1 MKTPKFDYSNTKLYT
16 SKYSI
21 YGYCLFIMVDI
32 KNKTFVFGQSNS
44 TVVSLHRAEYR
55 VLEGVTQKQIKELK
69 QRYLDRGYTQLTT
82 KDFI

>member
-1 MKTPKFDYSNTKLYT
+1 MKTPRFDYSNTELYT
-16 SKYSI
+16 SKYSV
-21 YGYCLFIMVDI
+21 YGYCLFIMIDI
-32 KNKTFVFGQSNS
+32 ENKTFVFGQSNS

-55 VLEGVTQKQIKELK
+55 VLENVTQKQIKELK

>member
-1 MKTPKFDYSNTKLYT
+1 MKTPKFDYSNTELYT
-16 SKYSI
+16 SKYSV
-21 YGYCLFIMVDI
+21 YGYCLFIMIDI
-32 KNKTFVFGQSNS
+32 EKKTFVFGQSNS

>member
-1 MKTPKFDYSNTKLYT
+1 MKTPKFDYSNTELYT

-21 YGYCLFIMVDI
+21 YGYCLFIIIDI
-32 KNKTFVFGQSNS
+32 ENKTFVFGQSNS

>member
-1 MKTPKFDYSNTKLYT
+1 MKTPRFDYSNTELYT

-21 YGYCLFIMVDI
+21 YGYCLFIMIDI
-32 KNKTFVFGQSNS
+32 ENKTFVFGQSNS
-44 TVVSLHRAEYR
+44 TVVSLYSAEYR
-55 VLEGVTQKQIKELK
+55 VIEGATQKQIKELK

>member
-1 MKTPKFDYSNTKLYT
+1 MKTPKFDYSNTELYT

-32 KNKTFVFGQSNS
+32 ENKTFVFGQSNS

-55 VLEGVTQKQIKELK
+55 VLENVTQKQIRELK

>member
-1 MKTPKFDYSNTKLYT
+1 MKTPKFDYSNTELYT

-21 YGYCLFIMVDI
+21 YGYCLFIMIDI
-32 KNKTFVFGQSNS
+32 ENKTFVFGQSNS

-55 VLEGVTQKQIKELK
+55 VLEGVTQKQIKALK

>member
-1 MKTPKFDYSNTKLYT
+1 MKTPKFDYSNTELF
-16 SKYSI
+16 SSRYSV

>member
-1 MKTPKFDYSNTKLYT
+1 MKTSKFDYSNTELYT
-16 SKYSI
+16 SRYSI
-21 YGYCLFIMVDI
+21 YGYCLFIMIDI
-32 KNKTFVFGQSNS
+32 ENKTFVFGQSNS

>member
-1 MKTPKFDYSNTKLYT
+1 MKQPKFNYSNTELYT

-32 KNKTFVFGQSNS
+32 ENKTFVFGQSNS
-44 TVVSLHRAEYR
+44 TVVSLHRAEWR
-55 VLEGVTQKQIKELK
+55 VLSNTTQKQIKELK

>member
-1 MKTPKFDYSNTKLYT
+1 MKKPTFNYVNTELYT

-21 YGYCLFIMVDI
+21 YGYCLFLMIDI
-32 KNKTFVFGQSNS
+32 ENKTFVFGQSNS

>member
-1 MKTPKFDYSNTKLYT
+1 MKQPNFNYANTELYT
-16 SKYSI
+16 SRYSV
-21 YGYCLFIMVDI
+21 YGYCLFIIVDI
-32 KNKTFVFGQSNS
+32 ENKTFVFGQSNS

>member
-1 MKTPKFDYSNTKLYT
+1 MKQPNFNYANTELYT
-16 SKYSI
+16 SRYSV

-32 KNKTFVFGQSNS
+32 VNKTFVFGQSNS

>member
-1 MKTPKFDYSNTKLYT
+1 MKQPNFNYANTELYT
-16 SKYSI
+16 SRYSV

-32 KNKTFVFGQSNS
+32 ENKTFVFGQSNS

-55 VLEGVTQKQIKELK
+55 VLENVTQKQIKELK

>member
-1 MKTPKFDYSNTKLYT
+1 MKTPKFDYSNTELYT

-21 YGYCLFIMVDI
+21 YGYCLFIMIDI
-32 KNKTFVFGQSNS
+32 ENKTFVFGQSNS

-69 QRYLDRGYTQLTT
+69 QRYLEKGYTQLKTS
-82 KDFI
+82 DFI

>member
-1 MKTPKFDYSNTKLYT
+1 MKKPNFDYNNTELYT
-16 SKYSI
+16 SRYSV
-21 YGYCLFIMVDI
+21 YGYCLFIMIDI
-32 KNKTFVFGQSNS
+32 ENKTFVFGQSNS

-55 VLEGVTQKQIKELK
+55 VLEGVTQKQIRELK

>member
-1 MKTPKFDYSNTKLYT
+1 M
-16 SKYSI
+16 I
-21 YGYCLFIMVDI
+21 DI
-32 KNKTFVFGQSNS
+32 ENKTFVFGQSNS

>member
-1 MKTPKFDYSNTKLYT
+1 MKNPAFNYANTELYS
-16 SKYSI
+16 SRYSI

-55 VLEGVTQKQIKELK
+55 VLEGVTQKQIRQLK
-69 QRYLDRGYTQLTT
+69 DRYLEKGYTQLKTS
-82 KDFI
+82 DFI

>member
-1 MKTPKFDYSNTKLYT
+1 MKTPKFDYSNTELYT
-16 SKYSI
+16 SKYSV

-32 KNKTFVFGQSNS
+32 KNKTFVFGQNNS

>member
-1 MKTPKFDYSNTKLYT
+1 MKKPAFDYANTELYS
-16 SKYSI
+16 SKYSV
-21 YGYCLFIMVDI
+21 YGYCLFIMIDI
-32 KNKTFVFGQSNS
+32 ENKTFVFGQSNS

>member
-1 MKTPKFDYSNTKLYT
+1 MKTPKFDYSNTELYS

>member
-1 MKTPKFDYSNTKLYT
+1 MKTPKFDYSNTELYA
-16 SKYSI
+16 SRYSI

-55 VLEGVTQKQIKELK
+55 VLENVTQKQVRQLKEH
-69 QRYLDRGYTQLTT
+69 YLEKGYTQLKTS
-82 KDFI
+82 DFI